1 MDVFELRDKIVRG
14 DYAKYTS
21 SFIEIADDR
30 IHKEV
35 EEKFAAGL
43 LWPEPLLQ
51 LNPSFASGG
60 DIDELVGKNV
70 LHPLC
75 GEIFR
80 LAKSEADPVGSP
92 MQLYLHQA
100 EAIKAA
106 QKDENY
112 VLTTGTGSGKSISYI
127 VPIVDYILKNGRG
140 RGIQAIIVYP
150 MNALANSQELELEKF
165 LKFGK
170 KIFPVT
176 FRRYTGQENDGIRQ
190 EIIANP
196 PDILLTNYV
205 MLELI
210 LTRPHEKKLV
220 EAARGLKFLVFDEL
234 HTYRGR
240 QGADVAM
247 LIRRLRETLY
257 DGDSEFQCIGTSA
270 TLAGPGTFSEKQRD
284 VAVIA
289 TKLFGSEI
297 KPANVIVETL
307 KAETGPANIENSQ
320 FRAELSGFINS
331 GSPLP
336 ADFANFIRNP
346 LVIWIEHTIGIEMRD
361 GRLER
366 CQPRPLKGKNGLAR
380 LLADACGLDEEL
392 CADKIKSALIAGA
405 NIKKPDNGKPVF
417 AFKLHQFISKG
428 DTVYATIEPA
438 GSRYITMFGQ
448 KMAPERDG
456 KTLLYPLS
464 FCRECGKEYYSVAFL
479 EDQENGQAQFLPH
492 NPADAQEMDSVKGY
506 VFIDDKNPW
515 PEDFSE
521 QIDRLPED
529 WLEDKKGQLT
539 LKKGRQKYLPRLYYI
554 RPDGSASKTREAD
567 SMPAWFFPAPFAFC
581 PECLVSYNPRLSD
594 FTKLATLGTEGRSTA
609 TTILSM
615 STVNHLRQENHLD
628 DIAKK
633 FLCFSDNR
641 QDASLQSGHF
651 NDFVEIGLIR
661 SALFNALEKAGSSGL
676 EYGDLPQKVFEALG
690 IAYQDGSFP
699 PENYSATPEAKFNR
713 AKNVEKAF
721 HDVLEYRIY
730 SDLRRGWR
738 IVAPNLEQCGL
749 LEIEYDSLD
758 DICQSD
764 NVWKSN
770 SRLFAAPVEKRKKI
784 SLAFLDFLRSRL
796 AIKAGCLDVDRQE
809 VIRRQSQQ
817 QLIDPWLIE
826 DNEQLHYATIAW
838 PRPRKADDNS
848 RDVFLTPRSNFG
860 MWLRSRQAFPDAGSD
875 EIAEIINGLIAALQ
889 EGGILEEAN
898 RKKTGDP
905 GYQLSASTMIWKAG
919 DGTRSRHD
927 RFRVRHANGEY
938 GRTNPFFVNL
948 YRNAVKNGSRL
959 NSREHTAQVSSEL
972 REQREEEFRE
982 ARLPILYCSPTME
995 LGVDISQLNAV
1006 GMRNVPPT
1014 PANYA
1019 QRSGRAGRS
1028 GQPALII
1035 TYCAQGNSHDQY
1047 FFRSPEQMVAGSVS
1061 TPRLDLANE
1070 DLVRAHVYALWLAA
1084 SGLDL
1089 KKSIAELVDVS
1100 GQKPTLALHD
1110 SVLAHLDN
1118 ENYKNIASIHA
1129 KNILVQLKSELAN
1142 CGWYHDTWLAE
1153 TIKNLPENFE
1163 KTCDRW
1169 RNLYRAAIQQRDQQT
1184 QIADDASRSRKDRE
1198 QAEKLRG
1205 DAVKQIRLLLDS
1217 GNSFQA
1223 DFYSY
1228 RYFASEG
1235 FLPGYNFPRLPL
1247 SAFIPGKRDNKNR
1260 EEYISRS
1267 RFLAIS
1273 EFGPGSIIYHEGS
1286 KYAITKVIMDAQEDG
1301 ALAVARLKHCDKC
1314 GWMEKDV
1321 SKDIC
1326 EMCGSRLPPVMK
1338 NLFRMRNVSTRQ
1350 RDRINSDEEERLR
1363 YGYQII
1369 SGYRFEEHGGMPS
1382 HRIAALNGSDGKPAA
1397 ILKYGHGATLW
1408 RINLGWANRP
1418 QSAPVGFLLDKSRG
1432 TWLKDKN
1439 EGKAD
1444 KEKNFGADVELAD
1457 PAAAESIDRVVPYVE
1472 DRKNCLVFEP
1482 QKDLTQPQML
1492 SLQSALKQAIQQAYQ
1507 LEDFELSAEALPTRG
1522 EPKTLLFVES
1532 AEGGAGVL
1540 RHFVD
1545 DPGALPEVAKIALDI
1560 CHFDERGNDLGRAK
1574 NAAEDCVA
1582 ACYDCLMNYGNQRA
1596 HKDLNRHLIRDILLE
1611 MAGGQVVPAPPVKSR
1626 ASHLESLKKACDSNL
1641 ERKWLD
1647 FLDQLNLR
1655 LPDEAQYVFEPCQAK
1670 PDFWYQ
1676 KAKTAIY
1683 IDGPIHD
1690 YPDRKARDESQQEC
1704 MEDMGIEVI
1713 RFAEGEQWLVELKNH
1728 PKLFGR
1734 ISGKNQS
1741 GGNSNEL

>member
-1 MDVFELRDKIVRG
+1 MDIFELRDKIVRG

-35 EEKFAAGL
+35 EEKFSAGL

-60 DIDELVGKNV
+60 TIDDLVAKNI

-75 GEIFR
+75 GGIFR
-80 LAKSEADPVGSP
+80 LDKSSADPTGKP
-92 MQLYLHQA
+92 MHLYLHQS

-106 QKDENY
+106 QSDDNY

-127 VPIVDYILKNGRG
+127 VPIVDYVLKNSTGKS
-140 RGIQAIIVYP
+140 IQAIIVYP

-165 LKFGK
+165 LQSETNK
-170 KIFPVT
+170 FPVT
-176 FRRYTGQENDGIRQ
+176 FRRYTGQENDATRQ

-247 LIRRLRETLY
+247 LIRRLRETLH
-257 DGDSEFQCIGTSA
+257 DGASDFQCIGTSA
-270 TLAGPGTFSEKQRD
+270 TLAGPGTFSEKQQD
-284 VAVIA
+284 VAAIA

-307 KAETGPANIENSQ
+307 KAETGSTDIETNL
-320 FRAELSGFINS
+320 FKNELSSFINS
-331 GSPLP
+331 NTQLP
-336 ADFANFIRNP
+336 TDYANFIRNP
-346 LVIWIEHTIGIEMRD
+346 LVIWIENTIGIEMRD

-366 CQPRPLKGKNGLAR
+366 CQPRALKGKNGLAQ
-380 LLADACGLDEEL
+380 LLANACGVDEET
-392 CADKIKSALIAGA
+392 CADKIKAALIAGA
-405 NIKKPDNGKPVF
+405 KIKKPDNGKPVF

-428 DTVYATIEPA
+428 DTVYATLEPA
-438 GSRYITMFGQ
+438 DRRFITMFGQ
-448 KMAPERDG
+448 RLAPERDD

-464 FCRECGKEYYSVAFL
+464 FCRECGKEYYSVTFQ
-479 EDQENGQAQFLPH
+479 EDKENGIAQFLPL
-492 NPADAQEMDSVKGY
+492 NLADVQEADIIKGY
-506 VFIDDKNPW
+506 IFIDDKNPW

-529 WLEDKKGQLT
+529 WLEEKNGQLT
-539 LKKGRQKYLPRLYYI
+539 LKKARQKYLPQLYYI
-554 RPDGSASKTREAD
+554 NPDGSASKTRGKD
-567 SMPAWFFPAPFAFC
+567 STPAWFFPAPFAFC

-615 STVNHLRQENHLD
+615 STVNHLREEDDLD
-628 DIAKK
+628 KIAKK

-661 SALFNALEKAGSSGL
+661 SALFNALEKAGDPGL
-676 EYGDLPQKVFEALG
+676 EYGNLPQKVFEALG
-690 IAYQDGSFP
+690 IGYPDGIFP

-721 HDVLEYRIY
+721 RDVLEYRIY

-758 DICQSD
+758 DICNDD
-764 NVWKSN
+764 NVWKAN
-770 SRLFAAPVEKRKKI
+770 SRLFSSPAGKRKKI

-796 AIKAGCLDVDRQE
+796 AIKADCLEPDRQE
-809 VIRRQSQQ
+809 VIRRQSRQ

-826 DNEQLHYATIAW
+826 DNEQLHYATTAW

-860 MWLRSRQAFPDAGSD
+860 MWLRSRQAFPDASSD
-875 EIAEIINGLIAALQ
+875 EIAEIIKGIISALQ
-889 EGGILEEAN
+889 EGGILEAVN
-898 RKKTGDP
+898 KKKTDDP
-905 GYQLSASTMIWKAG
+905 GYQLSASAMLWKAG
-919 DGTRSRHD
+919 DGTKARHD
-927 RFRVRHANGEY
+927 RFRVRHTNGEY
-938 GRTNPFFVNL
+938 GRTNPFFVEL
-948 YRNAVKNGSRL
+948 YRNTVKNGSRL
-959 NSREHTAQVSSEL
+959 NSREHTAQVASEL

-982 ARLPILYCSPTME
+982 ARLPVLYCSPTME

-1035 TYCAQGNSHDQY
+1035 TYCAQGNSHDQH
-1047 FFRSPEQMVAGSVS
+1047 FFRSPEEMVAGSVS
-1061 TPRLDLANE
+1061 TPRLELANE
-1070 DLVRAHVYALWLAA
+1070 DLVRAHVHALWLAA

-1089 KKSIAELVDVS
+1089 KKSLADLVDVA
-1100 GQKPTLALHD
+1100 GQKPTLALHE

-1118 ENYKNIASIHA
+1118 EDYKNAASIHA
-1129 KNILVQLKSELAN
+1129 ANILGQLEPELAR
-1142 CGWYHDTWLAE
+1142 CGWYHDGWLAD
-1153 TIKNLPENFE
+1153 TIKDLPPNFE
-1163 KTCDRW
+1163 RSCDRW
-1169 RNLYRAAIQQRDQQT
+1169 RSLYRAAMMQRDQQT
-1184 QIADDASRSRKDRE
+1184 KIASDASRSRKDRE
-1198 QAEKLRG
+1198 QAERLRG
-1205 DAVKQIRLLLDS
+1205 DAVKQINLLLDS

-1301 ALAVARLKHCDKC
+1301 ALAVTSLKLCDTC
-1314 GWMEKDV
+1314 GWLEKDV
-1321 SKDIC
+1321 AKDIC
-1326 EMCGSRLPPVMK
+1326 DMCGSRLPHSMK
-1338 NLFRMRNVSTRQ
+1338 NLFRMRNVSTKQ

-1382 HRIAALNGSDGKPAA
+1382 HRVAKLHNAAGECVA

-1408 RINLGWANRP
+1408 RINMGWVNRP
-1418 QSAPVGFLLDKSRG
+1418 KSSPVGFLLDKSKG
-1432 TWLKDKN
+1432 AWLKD
-1439 EGKAD
+1439 
-1444 KEKNFGADVELAD
+1444 EKSVGADTELAD
-1457 PAAAESIDRVVPYVE
+1457 PATAESIERVVPYVE
-1472 DRKNCLVFEP
+1472 DRKNCLAFEP
-1482 QKDLTQPQML
+1482 KQGLSQPQMI
-1492 SLQSALKQAIQQAYQ
+1492 SLQFALKQAIQRAYQ
-1507 LEDFELSAEALPTRG
+1507 LEDFELATEVLPTKG
-1522 EPKTLLFVES
+1522 EPKTLLFVEA

-1540 RHFVD
+1540 RHLVD
-1545 DPGALPEVAKIALDI
+1545 DVHALPEVARIALGI
-1560 CHFDERGNDLGRAK
+1560 CHFDEQGNDLGKAGNTGEK
-1574 NAAEDCVA
+1574 CVA
-1582 ACYDCLMNYGNQRA
+1582 ACYDCLMNYGNQRV
-1596 HKDLNRHLIRDILLE
+1596 HKDLDRRIIRDILLE
-1611 MAGGQVVPAPPVKSR
+1611 MANGQLMAAPPAKSR
-1626 ASHLESLKKACDSNL
+1626 ASHLAVLKKACDSEL

-1647 FLDQLNLR
+1647 FLESLNLR
-1655 LPDEAQYVFEPCQAK
+1655 LPDEAQYNFAPCRAK

-1676 KAKTAIY
+1676 KGKTAIY
-1683 IDGPIHD
+1683 IDGPVHD
-1690 YPDRKARDESQQEC
+1690 YPDRKTRDEAQQEC
-1704 MEDMGIEVI
+1704 MEDLGIEVI
-1713 RFAEGEQWLVELKNH
+1713 RFADGEQWLVEINNH
-1728 PKLFGR
+1728 PGLFGQV
-1734 ISGKNQS
+1734 SGKS
-1741 GGNSNEL
+1741 GGNS